1 MRSKISKDAL
11 TANEINAIWSAFM
24 KNSMEIR
31 FLEYFLE
38 TAEDFEIRKIIR
50 KMLNHRMKDIECINN
65 ILVQEN
71 ITVPLGFT
79 DDDVCTEAA
88 KIFSDNFIL
97 FFCYDLVLFSISVLS
112 NALIDCV
119 RYDIR
124 EYFQTS
130 LEHNIEMQNIIIE
143 IKISKGVYLSFPKVA
158 IDNEVDLVDK
168 MNFLKGIFGDKRP
181 INVGEI
187 ANLSKIIDRAQFS
200 KMVFVVFSK
209 ISKTHHIS
217 QHFNKGR
224 DETQRVLDV
233 LTHVLD
239 EENIPISSSSDYQI
253 SDIETSPFSDKL
265 MLFFVNMCLGM
276 FCFTMIAQASTSC
289 LRNDLILKISKISND
304 LKFYYLDG
312 VKLSIKEGWLER
324 PPQSI
329 NK

>member
-1 MRSKISKDAL
+1 MRSEICKDAL
-11 TANEINAIWSAFM
+11 TANEINAIWTAFM

-38 TAEDFEIRKIIR
+38 TAEDFELRKIVQ
-50 KMLNHRMKDIECINN
+50 KMLNQRMKDIECISN

-130 LEHNIEMQNIIIE
+130 LERNIEMQNIILE

-217 QHFNKGR
+217 QHFNRGR
-224 DETQRVLDV
+224 DEIQRVLDV

-304 LKFYYLDG
+304 LKFYYLDS